1 MPHPVWMKGTR
12 LQDTPTPGRKNR
24 ENNVMK
30 KTMKYTLAA
39 LISISAAL
47 SCTKEMSETA
57 APSKLVYKVFGATS
71 EQEKTSIDFTT
82 PAILWSA
89 GDELA
94 VFADPTTTKK
104 TAEKLSMLSEPGLS
118 TASFGGDIT
127 EASGSYFFTYP
138 YLEGTSDVVIKEA
151 NKYVSFTTI
160 LPSVQK
166 VGPEEIYN
174 GALITAGHCAAGEST
189 VTMYPIVSFLKL
201 GISGSDIASVK
212 VYANSSSI
220 VSGSL
225 TAVYNMVT
233 PASSYLNPRTAAE
246 MSNAITLLP
255 KSGTSLSEGNYFL
268 CTRKGYKGSAGD
280 VNGMTIKFTKTD
292 GTATYLSQDGEP
304 AAAEDMDA
312 ANQTIDLG
320 AFNSASLNWKKQT
333 VVDVTFGDGSAA
345 VQPFTTDIPTDG
357 AVDADYS
364 LPDGLS
370 FHIKSATGG
379 LNKSGLAMATEG
391 DYIELPAL
399 PGKKL
404 KEVEIYTAGG
414 FEGAITDLS
423 GNVVAGASR
432 RLYATI
438 SYTYIIPHS
447 AANTRYRILTN
458 PTNAK
463 YCKNITGIK
472 LYYSGN
478 DSDIYV
484 TTGTA
489 SLEGKTA
496 TVTGNTII
504 AGDVALTDI
513 TCGIESSYDKETWTT
528 LSSATPS
535 TTTFDE
541 TVTVGQGTTYLR
553 AYAQVN
559 GSGKVYGDAVSV
571 STSTIV
577 LDFDFSSTAI
587 VEANVA
593 VVGTTD
599 SAHPLTE
606 LPKSNRT
613 MTGEDTYT
621 YKFSDY
627 PATNF
632 TIYSHWI
639 STNEDGSKRSEMQ
652 YYYNSTGLR
661 STTAGNS
668 TSSAKYNYFMSL
680 PTIPGYKL
688 TLVEVW
694 YTSASRKMVIVT
706 APTQGSGEKSLA
718 STDGASTADGD
729 GFYKGTMDVSK
740 NSVANTPYYARFKD
754 NGYIAHLICHY
765 EKVTEASPSFA
776 KVVFSEVNL

>member
-1 MPHPVWMKGTR
+1 
-12 LQDTPTPGRKNR
+12 
-24 ENNVMK
+24 MK

-89 GDELA
+89 GDELG
-94 VFADPTTTKK
+94 VVADPTSAVKS
-104 TAEKLSMLSEPGLS
+104 AEKLSMLSEPGLS
-118 TASFGGDIT
+118 TASFGGEIT
-127 EASGSYFFTYP
+127 AASENYFFTYP
-138 YLEGTSDVVIKEA
+138 YIEGLTDIGVKKAGESVSIK
-151 NKYVSFTTI
+151 TI

-174 GALITAGHCAAGEST
+174 GALITAGHCAAGETS
-189 VTMYPIVSFLKL
+189 VTMYPIGIFLKL
-201 GISGSDIASVK
+201 GITGSDIASVK

-220 VSGSL
+220 ISGSL
-225 TAVYNMVT
+225 SATYNMKN

-255 KSGTSLSEGNYFL
+255 KSGDSLSEGNYFL
-268 CTRKGYKGSAGD
+268 CTRKGYKGSDGD
-280 VNGMTIKFTKTD
+280 VNGMTLKFTKKD
-292 GTATYLSQDGEP
+292 GTVTYLSQDDEP
-304 AAAEDMDA
+304 AVDEDMDV

-333 VVDVTFGDGSAA
+333 VVEVTLGNGSAA

-364 LPDGLS
+364 LADGLS

-379 LNKSGLAMATEG
+379 LNKSGLAMTTAG

-404 KEVEIYTAGG
+404 KEVEIYTSGG
-414 FEGAITDLS
+414 YEGTITDLD
-423 GNVVAGASR
+423 GKIVAGASR
-432 RLYATI
+432 RLYSKIT
-438 SYTYIIPHS
+438 YTYIIPHS

-458 PTNAK
+458 PTDAK

-496 TVTGNTII
+496 TVTGNTLTT
-504 AGDVALTDI
+504 GDVALTDI
-513 TCGIESSYDKETWTT
+513 TCGIESSYDKETWKT

-535 TTTFDE
+535 AATFDE

-577 LDFDFSSTAI
+577 LDFDFSKEVVKKVVKI
-587 VEANVA
+587 VS
-593 VVGTTD
+593 TTD
-599 SAHPLTE
+599 TE
-606 LPKSNRT
+606 HNLSEIPTTVRT
-613 MTGEDTYT
+613 ITGQDNYSYEFADFEPQS
-621 YKFSDY
+621 FSV
-627 PATNF
+627 F
-632 TIYSHWI
+632 SHWVKG
-639 STNEDGSKRSEMQ
+639 TGRTALTYCFAGDGLYSS
-652 YYYNSTGLR
+652 S
-661 STTAGNS
+661 AGN
-668 TSSAKYNYFMSL
+668 TAAKPNYFTSI
-680 PTIPGYKL
+680 PAIPGYKL
-688 TLVEVW
+688 SGVEGW
-694 YTSASRKMVIVT
+694 FKNATRGWAIVDS
-706 APTQGSGEKSLA
+706 PKQSDGEKTIGSFTGPA
-718 STDGASTADGD
+718 NPDDIYTA
-729 GFYKGTMDVSK
+729 FYIDRRDLTSYEIE
-740 NSVANTPYYARFKD
+740 ANCPYYVKIKFG
-754 NGYIAHLICHY
+754 NVFCHLILHY

>member
-1 MPHPVWMKGTR
+1 MKETR
-12 LQDTPTPGRKNR
+12 LQDTPTPGRKNNQ
-24 ENNVMK
+24 EDNAMK

-47 SCTKEMSETA
+47 SCTKEMSEPA
-57 APSKLVYKVFGATS
+57 APGKLVYKVFGATS

-104 TAEKLSMLSEPGLS
+104 PMEKLSMLSEPGLS
-118 TASFGGDIT
+118 TASFGGEIT
-127 EASGSYFFTYP
+127 EASESYFFTYP
-138 YLEGTSDVVIKEA
+138 YIEGTSDVVVKEA
-151 NKYVSFTTI
+151 GKSVSISTV
-160 LPSVQK
+160 LPPVQT
-166 VGPEEIYN
+166 VGPDEIYN
-174 GALITAGHCAAGEST
+174 GALITAGHCAAGETS
-189 VTMYPIVSFLKL
+189 VTMYPIGIFLKL
-201 GISGSDIASVK
+201 GITGSDIASVK
-212 VYANSSSI
+212 VYANASSI
-220 VSGSL
+220 ISGSL
-225 TAVYNMVT
+225 TAVYNMKK
-233 PASSYLNPRTAAE
+233 PASSYLNPRTAVE

-255 KSGTSLSEGNYFL
+255 KSGDSLSEGNYYL
-268 CTRKGYKGSAGD
+268 CSRKGYKGSNGD

-292 GTATYLSQDGEP
+292 GTATYLSQDNEP
-304 AAAEDMDA
+304 AAAEKNMDA

-320 AFNSASLNWKKQT
+320 TFSSSSLNWKKQT
-333 VVDVTFGDGSAA
+333 VVDVTFGDGSAP
-345 VQPFTTDIPTDG
+345 VQPFTTDIPTAG
-357 AVDADYS
+357 AVDADYALS
-364 LPDGLS
+364 DGLS

-379 LNKSGLAMATEG
+379 LNKNGLAMETEG

-447 AANTRYRILTN
+447 SANTRYRILTN
-458 PTNAK
+458 PK
-463 YCKNITGIK
+463 DGKCKNITGIK

-489 SLEGKTA
+489 SLEGKTV

-513 TCGIESSYDKETWTT
+513 TCGLETSRDGYTWEQATSAAASASFDAST
-528 LSSATPS
+528 EVWQGVTYIRAWARVEGQKKAYGEVKQVATP
-535 TTTFDE
+535 
-541 TVTVGQGTTYLR
+541 
-553 AYAQVN
+553 
-559 GSGKVYGDAVSV
+559 
-571 STSTIV
+571 TIT
-577 LDFDFSSTAI
+577 LDFDFSTQAI
-587 VEANVA
+587 VESNVA

-599 SAHPLTE
+599 SAHPLTA
-606 LPKSNRT
+606 LPLTDREI
-613 MTGEDTYT
+613 TGEDKYT

-627 PATNF
+627 AVTNFSVISHWVATNP
-632 TIYSHWI
+632 
-639 STNEDGSKRSEMQ
+639 EGSKRTQMTYRIYVKGKDIEVG
-652 YYYNSTGLR
+652 GLR
-661 STTAGNS
+661 CTTAGNS
-668 TSSAKYNYFMSL
+668 SGKHYYMSL

-688 TLVEVW
+688 TSVENW
-694 YTSASRKMVIVT
+694 CTAKERKMGIVD
-706 APTQGSGEKSLA
+706 APTQDDGESVLKSTSGATE
-718 STDGASTADGD
+718 ADED
-729 GFYKGTMDVSK
+729 GFFKSTLDVSTK
-740 NSVANTPYYARFKD
+740 SVANTQYYARFFT
-754 NGYIAHLICHY
+754 NGLNAHLILHY

-776 KVVFSEVNL
+776 NVVFSEVNL

>member
-1 MPHPVWMKGTR
+1 MK
-12 LQDTPTPGRKNR
+12 NS
-24 ENNVMK
+24 
-30 KTMKYTLAA
+30 MKYTLAA

-47 SCTKEMSETA
+47 SCTKEMSEPA
-57 APSKLVYKVFGATS
+57 APGKLVYKVFGATS

-89 GDELA
+89 GDELG
-94 VFADPTTTKK
+94 VVADPTSKAEDAKK
-104 TAEKLSMLSEPGLS
+104 FSMLSDPGSS
-118 TASFGGDIT
+118 TASFGGEIT
-127 EASGSYFFTYP
+127 EASGNYFFTYP
-138 YLEGTSDVVIKEA
+138 YIEGTSKIVLKEA
-151 NKYVSFTTI
+151 NKSVSITTV
-160 LPSVQK
+160 LPSVQT
-166 VGPEEIYN
+166 VGPDEIYN

-189 VTMYPIVSFLKL
+189 VTMYPIGIFLKL
-201 GISGSDIASVK
+201 GITGSDIASVK

-220 VSGSL
+220 ISGSL
-225 TAVYNMVT
+225 SATYNMKN

-268 CTRKGYKGSAGD
+268 CTRKGYKGSDGD
-280 VNGMTIKFTKTD
+280 VNGMTLKFTKTD
-292 GTATYLSQDGEP
+292 GTVTYLSQDDEP
-304 AAAEDMDA
+304 AVDEDMDA

-320 AFNSASLNWKKQT
+320 TFSSSSLNWKKQT

-364 LPDGLS
+364 LADGLS

-379 LNKSGLAMATEG
+379 LNKSGLAMTTAG

-414 FEGAITDLS
+414 YEGTITDLD
-423 GNVVAGASR
+423 GKIVAGASR
-432 RLYATI
+432 RLYSTI
-438 SYTYIIPHS
+438 TYTYIIPHS
-447 AANTRYRILTN
+447 SANTRYRILTN
-458 PTNAK
+458 PK
-463 YCKNITGIK
+463 EGKCKNITGIK

-489 SLEGKTA
+489 SLEGKTV

-513 TCGIESSYDKETWTT
+513 TCGIESSYDKETWNT
-528 LSSATPS
+528 LSSVTPS
-535 TTTFDE
+535 AATFDE

-577 LDFDFSSTAI
+577 LDFDFSTQAI

-599 SAHPLTE
+599 SAHPLTA

-652 YYYNSTGLR
+652 YYYTSTGLR
-661 STTAGNS
+661 SSTAGNS
-668 TSSAKYNYFMSL
+668 SGKYHYYMSL
-680 PTIPGYKL
+680 PSIPGYKL
-688 TLVEVW
+688 TSVENW
-694 YTSASRKMVIVT
+694 CTSADRKMGIVD
-706 APTQGSGEKSLA
+706 APTQGETEKILA
-718 STDGASTADGD
+718 STSGSKTAAED
-729 GFYKGTMDVSK
+729 GFYKGIMDVSSK
-740 NSVANTPYYARFKD
+740 SVANTQYYARFFT
-754 NGYIAHLICHY
+754 NGYNAHLICHY

-776 KVVFSEVNL
+776 NVVFSEVNL

>member
-1 MPHPVWMKGTR
+1 MKETR
-12 LQDTPTPGRKNR
+12 LQDTPTPGRKNNQ
-24 ENNVMK
+24 EDNAMK

-47 SCTKEMSETA
+47 SCTKEMSEPA
-57 APSKLVYKVFGATS
+57 APGKLVYKVFGATS

-89 GDELA
+89 GDELG
-94 VFADPTTTKK
+94 VFADPSSTKK

-118 TASFGGDIT
+118 MASFGGEIT
-127 EASGSYFFTYP
+127 EASESYFFTYP
-138 YLEGTSDVVIKEA
+138 YIEGTSEVVVKEA
-151 NKYVSFTTI
+151 GKSVSISTV
-160 LPSVQK
+160 LPPVQT
-166 VGPEEIYN
+166 VGPDEIYN
-174 GALITAGHCAAGEST
+174 GALITAGHSAAGEST

-212 VYANSSSI
+212 VYANPSSI
-220 VSGSL
+220 ISGSL
-225 TAVYNMVT
+225 TAVYNMVN

-255 KSGTSLSEGNYFL
+255 KSGDSLSEGNYFL
-268 CTRKGYKGSAGD
+268 CSRKGFKGSAGD

-292 GTATYLSQDGEP
+292 GTATYLSQDDEP

-320 AFNSASLNWKKQT
+320 TFSSSSLNWKKQT

-345 VQPFTTDIPTDG
+345 VQPFTTDIPTSG
-357 AVDADYS
+357 AVDADYALS
-364 LPDGLS
+364 DGLS

-379 LNKSGLAMATEG
+379 LNKSGLAMTTSG

-478 DSDIYV
+478 DIAPGDITV

-496 TVTGNTII
+496 TVTGNTLTT
-504 AGDVALTDI
+504 GDVALTDI

-535 TTTFDE
+535 AVTFDE

-559 GSGKVYGDAVSV
+559 GSGKVYGEAVSV

-577 LDFDFSSTAI
+577 LDFDFSTQAI

-599 SAHPLTE
+599 SANPLTE
-606 LPKSNRT
+606 LPLTDRKI
-613 MTGEDTYT
+613 TGEDKYT

-627 PATNF
+627 AVTNF
-632 TIYSHWI
+632 SVISHWVAG
-639 STNEDGSKRSEMQ
+639 NPEGSKRTEMT
-652 YYYNSTGLR
+652 YRIFNSKGLR
-661 STTAGNS
+661 CTTAGN
-668 TSSAKYNYFMSL
+668 TATAFHYYMSL
-680 PTIPGYKL
+680 PAIPGYKL
-688 TLVEVW
+688 TSVENW
-694 YTSASRKMVIVT
+694 CTQTGRKMGIVD
-706 APTQGSGEKSLA
+706 APTQSDGETILKTTSGS
-718 STDGASTADGD
+718 STLED
-729 GFYKGTMDVSK
+729 GFYKGIMDVSAK
-740 NSVANTPYYARFKD
+740 SVANTQYYARFYS
-754 NGYIAHLICHY
+754 NGYNAHIICHY

>member
-1 MPHPVWMKGTR
+1 
-12 LQDTPTPGRKNR
+12 
-24 ENNVMK
+24 MK

-71 EQEKTSIDFTT
+71 EQEKTSINFTT
-82 PAILWSA
+82 PAIIWSA

-94 VFADPTTTKK
+94 VFADPTTAKK

-138 YLEGTSDVVIKEA
+138 YLEGTSDVAIKEA
-151 NKYVSFTTI
+151 NKSVSFTTI

-166 VGPEEIYN
+166 VGPNEIYN

-225 TAVYNMVT
+225 SATYNMKN

-255 KSGTSLSEGNYFL
+255 KSGDSLSEGNYFL

-292 GTATYLSQDGEP
+292 GTATYLSQDDEP
-304 AAAEDMDA
+304 AGTEDMDA

-333 VVDVTFGDGSAA
+333 VVEVTLGNGSAA
-345 VQPFTTDIPTDG
+345 VQPFTTDIPTSG
-357 AVDADYS
+357 AVDADYA

-370 FHIKSATGG
+370 FHIKSTTGG
-379 LNKSGLAMATEG
+379 LNKSGLAMTTAG

-414 FEGAITDLS
+414 YEGTITDLS

-438 SYTYIIPHS
+438 TYTYIIPHS
-447 AANTRYRILTN
+447 SANTRYRILTN
-458 PTNAK
+458 PK
-463 YCKNITGIK
+463 EGKCKNITGIK

-489 SLEGKTA
+489 SLEGKTV

-577 LDFDFSSTAI
+577 LDFDFSSQTI
-587 VEANVA
+587 SEANVA

-599 SAHPLTE
+599 SAHSLTA

-627 PATNF
+627 AVTNF
-632 TIYSHWI
+632 SIISHWI
-639 STNEDGSKRSEMQ
+639 STNEAGSERSEMQ
-652 YYYNSTGLR
+652 YYYTTTGLR

-668 TSSAKYNYFMSL
+668 PSSAKYNYFMSL

-694 YTSASRKMVIVT
+694 YTSASRKMDIVT
-706 APTQGSGEKSLA
+706 APTQGNGEKSLA
-718 STDGASTADGD
+718 STTGPETPDEDN
-729 GFYKGTMDVSK
+729 FYKGKMDVSAK
-740 NSVANTPYYARFKD
+740 SVVNTQYYARFKD

-765 EKVTEASPSFA
+765 EKVSDY
-776 KVVFSEVNL
+776 

>member
-1 MPHPVWMKGTR
+1 MKETR
-12 LQDTPTPGRKNR
+12 LQDTPTPGRKNNQ
-24 ENNVMK
+24 EDNAMK

-47 SCTKEMSETA
+47 SCTKEMSEPA
-57 APSKLVYKVFGATS
+57 APGKLVYKVFGATS

-89 GDELA
+89 GDELG
-94 VFADPTTTKK
+94 VVADPTSKADGAK
-104 TAEKLSMLSEPGLS
+104 KLSMLSEPGLS
-118 TASFGGDIT
+118 TASFGGEIT
-127 EASGSYFFTYP
+127 EASGNYFFTYP
-138 YLEGTSDVVIKEA
+138 YIEGLTDVKVKEA
-151 NKYVSFTTI
+151 NKSVSITTV

-174 GALITAGHCAAGEST
+174 GALITAGHCAAGETS
-189 VTMYPIVSFLKL
+189 VTMHPIGIFLKL

-220 VSGSL
+220 ISGSL
-225 TAVYNMVT
+225 SATYNMKN

-255 KSGTSLSEGNYFL
+255 KSGTSLSEGNYYL
-268 CTRKGYKGSAGD
+268 CSRKGYKGSNGD

-292 GTATYLSQDGEP
+292 GTATYLSQDDEP

-333 VVDVTFGDGSAA
+333 VVEVILGDGSAA
-345 VQPFTTDIPTDG
+345 VQPFTTDIPTSG

-379 LNKSGLAMATEG
+379 LKQSGLAMETSG

-404 KEVEIYTAGG
+404 KEVEIYTSGG
-414 FEGAITDLS
+414 YEGTITDLD
-423 GNVVAGASR
+423 GKIVAGASR
-432 RLYATI
+432 RLYAGIT
-438 SYTYIIPHS
+438 YTYIIPHS
-447 AANTRYRILTN
+447 SANTRYRILTN
-458 PTNAK
+458 PK
-463 YCKNITGIK
+463 EDKCKNITGIK

-489 SLEGKTA
+489 SLEGKTV

-513 TCGIESSYDKETWTT
+513 TCGLETSRDGYTWEQATSAAASASFDAST
-528 LSSATPS
+528 EVWQGVTYIRAWARVEGQKKAYGEVKQVATP
-535 TTTFDE
+535 
-541 TVTVGQGTTYLR
+541 
-553 AYAQVN
+553 
-559 GSGKVYGDAVSV
+559 
-571 STSTIV
+571 TIT
-577 LDFDFSSTAI
+577 LDFDFSTQAI

-593 VVGTTD
+593 VVSTTD
-599 SAHPLTE
+599 SAHPLTA
-606 LPKSNRT
+606 LPLADRN

-627 PATNF
+627 AVTNFSVISHWVATNP
-632 TIYSHWI
+632 
-639 STNEDGSKRSEMQ
+639 EGSKRTQMTYRIFS
-652 YYYNSTGLR
+652 STGLR
-661 STTAGNS
+661 CTTAANS
-668 TSSAKYNYFMSL
+668 SGKHYYMSL

-688 TLVEVW
+688 TSVENW
-694 YTSASRKMVIVT
+694 CTQNKRKMGIVD
-706 APTQGSGEKSLA
+706 APTQDDGETILKTTNGSETL
-718 STDGASTADGD
+718 DD
-729 GFYKGTMDVSK
+729 GFYKSTLDVSAK
-740 NSVANTPYYARFKD
+740 SVANTQYYARFYS
-754 NGYIAHLICHY
+754 NGYNPHIICHY

-776 KVVFSEVNL
+776 NVVFSEVNL

>member
-1 MPHPVWMKGTR
+1 MKETR
-12 LQDTPTPGRKNR
+12 LQDTPTPGRKNNQ
-24 ENNVMK
+24 EDNAMK

-89 GDELA
+89 GDELG
-94 VFADPTTTKK
+94 VVADPTSDAGDAKK
-104 TAEKLSMLSEPGLS
+104 FSMLSDPGSS
-118 TASFGGDIT
+118 TASFGGEIT
-127 EASGSYFFTYP
+127 EASGNYFFTYP
-138 YLEGTSDVVIKEA
+138 YIEGTSKIVLKEA
-151 NKYVSFTTI
+151 NKSVSITTV
-160 LPSVQK
+160 LPSVQT
-166 VGPEEIYN
+166 VGPDEIYN
-174 GALITAGHCAAGEST
+174 GALITAGHCAAGETS
-189 VTMYPIVSFLKL
+189 VTMHPIGIFLKL
-201 GISGSDIASVK
+201 GITGSDIASVK

-220 VSGSL
+220 ISGSL
-225 TAVYNMVT
+225 SATYNMKN

-255 KSGTSLSEGNYFL
+255 KSGTSLSEGNYYL
-268 CTRKGYKGSAGD
+268 CSRKGYKGSNGD

-292 GTATYLSQDGEP
+292 GTATYLSQDNEP
-304 AAAEDMDA
+304 AAAENMDA

-320 AFNSASLNWKKQT
+320 TFSSSSLNWKKQT
-333 VVDVTFGDGSAA
+333 VVDVTFGDGSAP
-345 VQPFTTDIPTDG
+345 VQPFTTDIPTAG
-357 AVDADYS
+357 AVDADYALS
-364 LPDGLS
+364 DGLS

-379 LNKSGLAMATEG
+379 LNKSGLAMTTSG

-489 SLEGKTA
+489 SLEGKTV

-513 TCGIESSYDKETWTT
+513 TCGLETSRDGYTWEQATSAAASASFDAST
-528 LSSATPS
+528 EVWQGVTYIRAWARVEGQKKAYGEVKQVATP
-535 TTTFDE
+535 
-541 TVTVGQGTTYLR
+541 
-553 AYAQVN
+553 
-559 GSGKVYGDAVSV
+559 
-571 STSTIV
+571 TIT
-577 LDFDFSSTAI
+577 LDFDFSKEVVKKVVKI
-587 VEANVA
+587 VS
-593 VVGTTD
+593 TTD
-599 SAHPLTE
+599 TEHGLSEIPLTG
-606 LPKSNRT
+606 RT
-613 MTGEDTYT
+613 ITGQDNYSYEFADFEPQS
-621 YKFSDY
+621 FSV
-627 PATNF
+627 F
-632 TIYSHWI
+632 SHWAKGI
-639 STNEDGSKRSEMQ
+639 GRTALTYNFAGDGLYSS
-652 YYYNSTGLR
+652 S
-661 STTAGNS
+661 AGN
-668 TSSAKYNYFMSL
+668 TAAKPNYFTSI
-680 PTIPGYKL
+680 PAIPGYKL
-688 TLVEVW
+688 SGVEGW
-694 YTSASRKMVIVT
+694 FKNATRGWAIVDS
-706 APTQGSGEKSLA
+706 PKQSDGEKTIGSFTGPA
-718 STDGASTADGD
+718 TPDDIYTA
-729 GFYKGTMDVSK
+729 FYIDRRDLTSYEIE
-740 NSVANTPYYARFKD
+740 ANCPYYVKIKFG
-754 NGYIAHLICHY
+754 NVFCHLILHY

-776 KVVFSEVNL
+776 NVVFSEVNL